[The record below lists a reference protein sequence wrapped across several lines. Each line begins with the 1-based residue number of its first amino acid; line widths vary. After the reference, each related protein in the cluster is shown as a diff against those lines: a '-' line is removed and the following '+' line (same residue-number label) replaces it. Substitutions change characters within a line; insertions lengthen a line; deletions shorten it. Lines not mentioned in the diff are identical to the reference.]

1 MKDKKVSVLMP
12 VYNAGPFVEEAV
24 RSVLQQTFAD
34 FELVVMD
41 DGCTDDTL
49 YRIAQFKDP
58 RIRVIH
64 NERNVGIA
72 RTLNRALDLIRTE
85 WIARMDADD
94 VCEPDR
100 LATQVAF
107 MRAHPNLVAAGG
119 LVRLFGD
126 RKPVVVP
133 QPHGVETVRAFLLF
147 GNALVHPTVMFRRSL
162 LERHNLRY
170 DPSYSCTEDYE
181 LWTRAAD
188 VAAVDNQSRVV
199 LNMRVHGANIS
210 ESMQPVMVP
219 QTWEILRRQL
229 GKLGIEPPDS
239 ELERHYHLGRAIP
252 ADSLHELKAMK
263 QWVVHLIGSNQANKA
278 YPIDT
283 FREVA
288 GRVWFRFC
296 RNSTRLGYRVF
307 NVYRS
312 GELASAYQPTTVEMS
327 GFLASL
333 LFHSIVGLQRRVKER
348 SA

>member
-1 MKDKKVSVLMP
+1 MSEVSVLMP
-12 VYNAGPFVEEAV
+12 VHNAGLFVEEAV
-24 RSVLQQTFAD
+24 RSVLQQTFTD

-49 YRIAQFKDP
+49 SRIAQFKDP
-58 RIRVIH
+58 RIRVIR
-64 NERNVGIA
+64 NERNLGIA
-72 RTLNRALDLIRTE
+72 PTLNRALDLVRTE

-94 VCEPDR
+94 ICEPDR

-107 MRAHPNLVAAGG
+107 MRAHPNLVVAGG

-126 RKPVVVP
+126 RKPVIVP

-188 VAAVDNQSRVV
+188 VAAVDNQLRVV
-199 LNMRVHGANIS
+199 LNLRVHGANITAN
-210 ESMQPVMVP
+210 MKPVMLH

-229 GKLGIEPPDS
+229 GKLGIEPSDS
-239 ELERHYHLGRAIP
+239 ELERHYHLGWAIP
-252 ADSLHELKAMK
+252 AGSLHELKAIK
-263 QWVVHLIGSNQANKA
+263 QWVVRLIGSNQANKA

-288 GRVWFRFC
+288 GQAWFRFC

-307 NVYRS
+307 HAYRS
-312 GELASAYQPTTVEMS
+312 GELAPAYQPTTGEMS
-327 GFLASL
+327 SFLASL
-333 LFHSIVGLQRRVKER
+333 MFHSIIGLQRSVKER